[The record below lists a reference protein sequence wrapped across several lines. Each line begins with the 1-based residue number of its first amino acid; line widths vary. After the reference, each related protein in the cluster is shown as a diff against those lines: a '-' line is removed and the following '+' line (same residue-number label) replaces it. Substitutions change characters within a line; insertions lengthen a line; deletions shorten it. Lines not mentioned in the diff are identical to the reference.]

1 MYHSQPYLL
10 FTFLSDIIP
19 HPTILDGVEAIPG
32 PDILCRHGNFF
43 TKEANTVKFS
53 QYKRSQK

>member
-19 HPTILDGVEAIPG
+19 HPTIPDAVEAIPG
-32 PDILCRHGNFF
+32 PDILCRHGNYF
-43 TKEANTVKFS
+43 TKEANTVEFS
-53 QYKRSQK
+53 H

>member
-10 FTFLSDIIP
+10 FIFLSEMIP
-19 HPTILDGVEAIPG
+19 HPTILDAVEAIPG

-43 TKEANTVKFS
+43 TKEANTVEFS
-53 QYKRSQK
+53 H